1 MSELR
6 TEEEQLDAIKSWW
19 KENGKSL
26 VITIVV
32 VVTAVYG
39 YRAWQQQQ
47 VDSSETASAM
57 YQQLI
62 SVVESAPNAD
72 AEKNLATSKHLTSTI
87 KAEFSDS
94 QYAKYAALLMA
105 KSAVNA
111 GDFPAALEELDWL
124 LAASPKAL
132 LKSLATIRKAQI
144 LAEQKKLEAAL
155 DLLKEVS
162 DSSLQIQVDELKGDI
177 YLAQGDE
184 KKARA
189 AYQKALGN
197 QSTAQVKSI
206 ISLKLND
213 LTKEES

>member
-1 MSELR
+1 VSELR

-62 SVVESAPNAD
+62 TVVESAPNAD

-105 KSAVNA
+105 KSAVDA
-111 GDFPAALEELDWL
+111 GDLPAALAELDWV

-144 LAEQKKLEAAL
+144 LTEQKQLDAAL
-155 DLLKEVS
+155 ELLKDVS
-162 DSSLQIQVDELKGDI
+162 DSSLQIQANELKGDI
-177 YLAQGDE
+177 YLAQGDQD
-184 KKARA
+184 KARA
-189 AYQKALGN
+189 AYKKALEN
-197 QSTAQVKSI
+197 QTIGATKSI
-206 ISLKLND
+206 LSLKLND